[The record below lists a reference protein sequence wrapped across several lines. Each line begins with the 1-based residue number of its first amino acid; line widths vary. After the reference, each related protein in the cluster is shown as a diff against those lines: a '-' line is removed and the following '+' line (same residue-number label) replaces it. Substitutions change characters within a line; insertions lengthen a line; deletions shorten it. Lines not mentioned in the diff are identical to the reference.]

1 MSLKKG
7 NKFISNIQYPD
18 HKSWDKRKDR
28 VSFDIENVHHSLT
41 NALRRCMLSKVPT
54 VGFIGSPFDKTTIKI
69 HTNDTPLHN
78 EFLIHR
84 ISMIQINY
92 KKVEKYDEDEFQFEI
107 NEYNDTNEIMDITT
121 EHIKVKKLSN
131 NQYLSFEDMRQLFPP
146 DPITGEFALLTILKP
161 KFYTPLKFN
170 TEVMNQ
176 INSNYEKKDAD
187 HSRLYFE
194 ARARVGM
201 ATGDDNAH
209 FCPVS
214 CVACINTVDNAKA
227 KLNEEQYVVMENEK
241 AKLHDLT
248 PYSEEKL
255 RRRFQISERER
266 YFQTNDR
273 GEPNK
278 FTYTV
283 ESVGVI
289 PPLVVFHQSI
299 KILINKIN
307 LFVSN
312 IINKNR
318 SSLEILPSQQFDNG
332 YEISI
337 INEDDTLGNLVQSYL
352 SRLYCDYL
360 MEEDQWKIKYIGY
373 RKPHPLN
380 NYILITIQGKNSDTF
395 DKIVENIIAPGCQE
409 IVKVLSNISSELE
422 NTKQFTDEMAIVSK
436 SF

>member
-1 MSLKKG
+1 MPPKKG
-7 NKFISNIQYPD
+7 HKFISNIQYPD
-18 HKSWDKRKDR
+18 KDTWDKRKDR
-28 VSFDIENVHHSLT
+28 VSFDIENVHNSLT

-54 VGFIGSPFDKTTIKI
+54 VGFIGSPYDKSTIKI

-107 NEYNDTNEIMDITT
+107 NEFNDTNEIMDITT
-121 EHIKVKKLSN
+121 EHIKVKRLSN
-131 NQYLSFEDMRQLFPP
+131 NQYLPSDEIRQFFPP
-146 DPITGEFALLTILKP
+146 DPITGDFPLLTILKP

-187 HSRLYFE
+187 HSRLYLE

-201 ATGDDNAH
+201 ATGDHNAH

-214 CVACINTVDNAKA
+214 CVACIHKVDEAKA
-227 KLNEEQYVVMENEK
+227 RAGEEQYVALENEK
-241 AKLHDLT
+241 TKIHDLT
-248 PYSEEKL
+248 PYPEEKL
-255 RRRFQISERER
+255 RRRFQISEKER
-266 YFQTNDR
+266 FFQTNDR

-278 FTYTV
+278 FTYTI

-299 KILINKIN
+299 KILIEKIN

-312 IINKNR
+312 VINKNR
-318 SSLEILPSQQFDNG
+318 SLITVQPSQQFDNG
-332 YEISI
+332 FEILI
-337 INEDDTLGNLVQSYL
+337 LNEDDTLGYLVQSYL

-360 MEEDQWKIKYIGY
+360 KDEANWKIDYIGY

-380 NYILITIQGKNSDTF
+380 NEIILTIQGKNGDTF
-395 DKIVENIIAPGCQE
+395 DKIVEKVLAPGCQE
-409 IVKVLSNISSELE
+409 IIKLLSTISAELE

-436 SF
+436 GL